1 MRPFVPPKWPYW
13 PARIGAA
20 ASKRDLSPPSSLYR
34 FIWYLTGRD
43 QLLLSDLTLV
53 LVPLAMM
60 PLELQRRMI
69 NQAIG
74 DAEARLLFGL
84 APRWSTERSRPS
96 SLPTRS
102 STDSP
107 SWATSWMRWG
117 PWPCWAPVAGW
128 SFTARARSAPS
139 SVHHRLAEGGR
150 TPGPAHAVLPHHP
163 ERHGDLRPDPHD
175 DGRAA
180 AIGRRRCPVAAPV
193 LSAAAATRP

>member
-74 DAEARLLFGL
+74 DADARPLIGLAAIWMGVLLLQGALKYLVNLKHRFQNGLRRLAMRKMQAALRTARITRASLSLRRSSRLLASNQAQSCSTMQRTEPSPDPCGWP
-84 APRWSTERSRPS
+84 APRMQGWMPSRRQS
-96 SLPTRS
+96 R
-102 STDSP
+102 
-107 SWATSWMRWG
+107 
-117 PWPCWAPVAGW
+117 
-128 SFTARARSAPS
+128 
-139 SVHHRLAEGGR
+139 RLA
-150 TPGPAHAVLPHHP
+150 A
-163 ERHGDLRPDPHD
+163 
-175 DGRAA
+175 
-180 AIGRRRCPVAAPV
+180 
-193 LSAAAATRP
+193 LS